1 MDHIVYVVD
10 DDNSVRQALVS
21 LLRAEDYRVADFSS
35 AQAFLSHPFTSQPG
49 CLILDMNMPGASGF
63 DVTDALS
70 RLGHVIPV
78 IFLTG
83 FGTIPLSVKAMKA
96 GAYEFMTK
104 PAVPGLLLQAVADA
118 LKLAEKTLDETQEIQ
133 ALTTRYDSLTP
144 REKEVFQLAIG
155 GLLNKQIATEMGVS
169 EITAKVHKKRVMEKM
184 QVRSLTDLVR
194 AADRLNIHK
203 TLGR

>member
-21 LLRAEDYRVADFSS
+21 LLKAEDYRVADFPS

-49 CLILDMNMPGASGF
+49 CLILDMNMPETSGF
-63 DVTDALS
+63 DVAEALT

-104 PAVPGLLLQAVADA
+104 PAVPGLLLQAVAGA
-118 LKLAEKTLDETQEIQ
+118 LKLAEKTLDESQEIQ
-133 ALTTRYDSLTP
+133 TLTTRYDSLTP

-155 GLLNKQIATEMGVS
+155 GLLIKQIATEMGVS

-194 AADRLNIHK
+194 AADRLNIPK

>member
-1 MDHIVYVVD
+1 
-10 DDNSVRQALVS
+10 
-21 LLRAEDYRVADFSS
+21 
-35 AQAFLSHPFTSQPG
+35 
-49 CLILDMNMPGASGF
+49 
-63 DVTDALS
+63 
-70 RLGHVIPV
+70 
-78 IFLTG
+78 
-83 FGTIPLSVKAMKA
+83 MKA

-194 AADRLNIHK
+194 AADRLNIQK

>member
-1 MDHIVYVVD
+1 M
-10 DDNSVRQALVS
+10 
-21 LLRAEDYRVADFSS
+21 
-35 AQAFLSHPFTSQPG
+35 
-49 CLILDMNMPGASGF
+49 
-63 DVTDALS
+63 
-70 RLGHVIPV
+70 IPV

-194 AADRLNIHK
+194 AADRLNIQK

>member
-1 MDHIVYVVD
+1 MDNIVYVVD
-10 DDNSVRQALVS
+10 DDHSVRQALVN
-21 LLRAEDYRVADFSS
+21 LLRAEDYQVADFAS
-35 AQAFLSHPFTSQPG
+35 ADDFLSHTFAPHPG
-49 CLILDMNMPGASGF
+49 CLILDMNMPEVGGF
-63 DVTDALS
+63 DVTDALA

-104 PAVPGLLLQAVADA
+104 PAVPGLLLQAVAGA
-118 LKLAEKTLDETQEIQ
+118 LKLAEQTLSECQEVQ
-133 ALTTRYDSLTP
+133 LLTAQYDSLTP

-155 GLLNKQIATEMGVS
+155 GLLNKQIATAMGVS

-194 AADRLNIHK
+194 AADRLNIPK

>member
-21 LLRAEDYRVADFSS
+21 LLMAEDYQVADFPS
-35 AQAFLSHPFTSQPG
+35 ARAFLSHPFPARPG
-49 CLILDMNMPGASGF
+49 CLILDMNMPEASGF
-63 DVTDALS
+63 DVTEALS
-70 RLGHVIPV
+70 RLGHMMPV

-104 PAVPGLLLQAVADA
+104 PAVPGLLLQAVAGA
-118 LKLAEKTLDETQEIQ
+118 LKLAEKICGESQQMQT
-133 ALTTRYDSLTP
+133 LTTRYDSLTP

-184 QVRSLTDLVR
+184 EVRSLTDLVR
-194 AADRLNIHK
+194 AADRLNIQK
-203 TLGR
+203 TRSR

>member
-1 MDHIVYVVD
+1 
-10 DDNSVRQALVS
+10 
-21 LLRAEDYRVADFSS
+21 
-35 AQAFLSHPFTSQPG
+35 
-49 CLILDMNMPGASGF
+49 
-63 DVTDALS
+63 
-70 RLGHVIPV
+70 
-78 IFLTG
+78 
-83 FGTIPLSVKAMKA
+83 MKA

-118 LKLAEKTLDETQEIQ
+118 LKLAEKTLDETQEMQ

-194 AADRLNIHK
+194 AADRLNIQK
-203 TLGR
+203 PLGDNGQVQASGVSAR